1 MTDQIVIWCDGACS
15 GNPGPGGFA
24 SVVVNGEESVVI
36 SGSEKHTTNNRM
48 ELLGLIAGLGYV
60 AEEIK
65 LYPSTKILVYTDS
78 KYIENSINCKW
89 LDKWV
94 KKGWNNIKIKNVDL
108 WIQVYKLLKLLNPEI
123 QWVKGHSGVPGNEL
137 VDKFATIAKDN
148 NYGKQVI
155 MSF

>member
-1 MTDQIVIWCDGACS
+1 
-15 GNPGPGGFA
+15 
-24 SVVVNGEESVVI
+24 VVI

-123 QWVKGHSGVPGNEL
+123 QWVNGHSGVPGN
-137 VDKFATIAKDN
+137 
-148 NYGKQVI
+148 
-155 MSF
+155 